1 LGSFDRQVL
10 IDMARD
16 RVDKTGRLEQFARPG
31 LLICGTNDFWYHGV
45 QKFAASNPHWK
56 FASVEGLDH
65 GQTWMRSDCTVP
77 IIKSFLA
84 GKAI

>member
-1 LGSFDRQVL
+1 
-10 IDMARD
+10 MARD

-56 FASVEGLDH
+56 FASVEGLI
-65 GQTWMRSDCTVP
+65 TVRRMRSDCTVP